1 MTASDFAAL
10 VDSHGAGLVLI
21 ARQWCAT
28 PEDVVQDALLKLIVQ
43 GVPPCDPAA
52 WLYRVVRNG
61 AIDAGRKE
69 RRQRKRELATLNGSP
84 WFREAEVDGMD
95 AEAAVAAL
103 RKLPAEQREVVIAH
117 IWAGLTFQ
125 QIAAGAECS
134 PSSAHRH
141 FTAAIAALRKELK

>member
-1 MTASDFAAL
+1 MTASDLAAL
-10 VDSHGAGLVLI
+10 VDSHSAGLVLI

-43 GVPPCDPAA
+43 NPPPGDSAA

-69 RRQRKRELATLNGSP
+69 RWQRKHELAMLNGSP
-84 WFREAEVDGMD
+84 WFREPEVDGMD

-125 QIAAGAECS
+125 QIAAGAGCS
-134 PSSAHRH
+134 PSSAHRQ
-141 FTAAIAALRKELK
+141 FNAAIAALRKELK